1 MKVFK
6 YDGTV
11 LNNVDYS
18 NSELYEVLWRPENFE
33 YKDRSPSPKKEETS
47 DDKPKKLLF

>member
-33 YKDRSPSPKKEETS
+33 YKDRSLSPKKEETS